1 MSSISRTSFG
11 ATLALLLLSAPVA
24 AQSGAAPGTTT
35 GLSLGLH
42 ASSASLSLVEDG
54 STTFGGGM
62 SLSIGYGF
70 TPRFSL
76 HASTAAA
83 VLRPSGEDRWLL
95 GHADVEGRL
104 NFSGGDRDW
113 VPHIAL
119 GLGMRTANFEI
130 GDSRDEIGEW
140 HGNPG
145 LILGGGL
152 GYFLSP
158 RVSIDASLRYGFGNL
173 RQMSCPEK
181 GEAPRTCATS
191 TRLNVGASW
200 YMR

>member
-1 MSSISRTSFG
+1 MSSISFTSFV
-11 ATLALLLLSAPVA
+11 ATLMLLLLTAPVA
-24 AQSGAAPGTTT
+24 AQSGAAPGSTT
-35 GLSLGLH
+35 GLSVGLH
-42 ASSASLSLVEDG
+42 ASSASLSLVEDR

-62 SLSIGYGF
+62 SLGIGYGF
-70 TPRFSL
+70 TPRIAL
-76 HASTAAA
+76 HVSTAGA
-83 VLRPSGEDRWLL
+83 VLRPSSEHRWLL

-104 NFSGGDRDW
+104 NFTDGDRDW
-113 VPHIAL
+113 VPHMAL
-119 GLGMRTANFEI
+119 GLGLRTANFEI
-130 GDSRDEIGEW
+130 GESREQIGEW

-145 LILGGGL
+145 LVLGGGL
-152 GYFLSP
+152 SYFPSP
-158 RVSIDASLRYGFGNL
+158 RISIDASLRYGFGNL